1 MNFVSLE
8 QFKQMWEMQDR
19 LNTLTSG
26 MNWPNLNQNWNLAIK
41 SEIMEFFDY
50 IGWKWWKTP
59 DQTKKP
65 TDLQARL
72 ELVDIWHF
80 LLSSIIEFE
89 ITVWGNKSDIESVHE
104 HLILSIGTKIKPD
117 NLEALK
123 NLDSNYGSNGQKVFM
138 LSEALLACGW
148 TWQELYAY
156 YIGKNVLN
164 EFRQEN
170 GYKEGT
176 YQKIWAEE
184 DVGDLEDNYFLEQF
198 IEELILEEQFS
209 PETLKNMLAT
219 FYHTNVVNSY

>member
-8 QFKQMWEMQDR
+8 QFKQMWEMQNR

-41 SEIMEFFDY
+41 SEVMEFFDY

-59 DQTKKP
+59 DVSKKP
-65 TDLQARL
+65 SDMQARL

-80 LLSSIIEFE
+80 LLSSIIQNSTSKEPE
-89 ITVWGNKSDIESVHE
+89 LCYRDMVYCIEEYGGQLKPAVSD
-104 HLILSIGTKIKPD
+104 LQQ
-117 NLEALK
+117 
-123 NLDSNYGSNGQKVFM
+123 LDSLTVHNYAKVEY
-138 LSEALLACGW
+138 LDSVIKACDW

-176 YQKIWAEE
+176 YVKEWDIKGFESR
-184 DVGDLEDNYFLEQF
+184 EDNYFLEQF